1 MDAQNIEKLNQ
12 LISRN
17 DMTGNEKVEWLI
29 AFTENYQALQLQ
41 QTGVMRWVSV
51 KESLPLNDDEV
62 LIFTINRDIVQAYL
76 KDGKW
81 KGSCMVTD
89 NMNDGFVNDRVICVQ
104 GSHFDFVTHWMSL
117 PTPPIA

>member
-1 MDAQNIEKLNQ
+1 MDLIHKIESLRYDIENGVVTDVISISVR
-12 LISRN
+12 LIQIK
-17 DMTGNEKVEWLI
+17 D
-29 AFTENYQALQLQ
+29 QALQLQ
-41 QTGVMRWVSV
+41 QTGVMRWVSA

-89 NMNDGFVNDRVICVQ
+89 NMNDGFVNDRVICAQ
-104 GSHFDFVTHWMSL
+104 GSHFDFVTHWMPL